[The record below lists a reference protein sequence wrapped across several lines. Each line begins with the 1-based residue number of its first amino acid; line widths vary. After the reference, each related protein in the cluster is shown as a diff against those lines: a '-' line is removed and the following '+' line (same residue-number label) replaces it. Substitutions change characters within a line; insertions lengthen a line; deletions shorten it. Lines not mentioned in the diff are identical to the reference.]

1 MAQPSTQELL
11 DTGSPYYGYFWYANG
26 TGLWDARNGAMAT
39 KTGSGTVTATG
50 SGGENVANSS
60 GTTYYS
66 TGALTTLGNPC
77 TVGFKVKRTSA
88 SGDKGMV
95 LGDRA
100 STSYY
105 FWIRASEVR
114 CFGLTTANSNPDS
127 WATFHYVRL
136 STGAGKLYKNGS
148 FVADVPWAGPRT
160 VDSIMDGY
168 SGGTYALDG
177 ALEYMHIIPGL
188 EATAGDVASLY
199 ADPYQALAVA
209 ASGAS
214 ATFTITA
221 DDVTFSGGGTVSPI
235 CSFTAVAADATFSG
249 GASTG
254 LASATFATTTADA
267 TFSGTAVGDTSS
279 GMLTTPVLKN
289 NTGTVLASATGATAY
304 VYNPTTG
311 ALIVKKTSQT
321 TNGSGVMTI
330 ADPLIIAST
339 LYRVVVVLA
348 SGAEGMERLT
358 AT

>member
-11 DTGSPYYGYFWYANG
+11 DTGSPYYGYFWYAND
-26 TGLWDARNGAMAT
+26 TGLWDARDGVMAT

-50 SGGENVANSS
+50 EGGTNVANSD
-60 GTTYYS
+60 GTTSYTPATPLNY
-66 TGALTTLGNPC
+66 GNGTTA
-77 TVGFKVKRTSA
+77 TISFKVKETTA
-88 SGDKGMV
+88 GDNGIV
-95 LGDRA
+95 WGDMG
-100 STSYY
+100 TKY
-105 FWIRASEVR
+105 FWLRASEIR
-114 CFGLTTANSNPDS
+114 YTGLTTANSNSTS
-127 WATFHYVRL
+127 WATYTVVFLANGTSRF
-136 STGAGKLYKNGS
+136 YKNGA
-148 FVADVPWAGPRT
+148 FVAAGVWAANITITR
-160 VDSIMDGY
+160 IMAGY
-168 SGGTYALDG
+168 SGGLALNG
-177 ALEYMHIIPGL
+177 ALEFFHFIPGL
-188 EATAGDVASLY
+188 AADDAQVSSLY
-199 ADPYQALAVA
+199 SDPYQMLDIAG
-209 ASGAS
+209 GAS

-221 DDVTFSGGGTVSPI
+221 DDVTFSGNGKVSPI

-254 LASATFATTTADA
+254 AASATFATTTADA

-289 NTGTVLASATGATAY
+289 NTGTVLASETGATAY

>member
-1 MAQPSTQELL
+1 MAQPTTQELL
-11 DTGSPYYGYFWYANG
+11 DTGHAFYGYFWYAND

-50 SGGENVANSS
+50 EGGANVANST

-66 TGALTTLGNPC
+66 TGAVTSLGDPC

-95 LGDRA
+95 IGAR
-100 STSYY
+100 STTADY

-114 CFGLTTANSNPDS
+114 AFGLTTANSNPDS

-136 STGAGKLYKNGS
+136 ADGSGKLYKNGS
-148 FVADVPWAGPRT
+148 YINDVPWRAPPP

-168 SGGTYALDG
+168 AGGTLALDG

-188 EATAGDVASLY
+188 AATAGQISSLY
-199 ADPYQALAVA
+199 SDPYQALDIS
-209 ASGAS
+209 SGAS
-214 ATFTITA
+214 ATFAITT
-221 DDVTFSGGGTVSPI
+221 DDATFSMNGKVSPI
-235 CSFTAVAADATFSG
+235 CSFTATAADATFSG

-254 LASATFATTTADA
+254 TASATFSATTADA
-267 TFSGTAVGDTSS
+267 AFSGTAVGDTSQ
-279 GMLTTPVLKN
+279 GIITTPVLRN
-289 NTGTVLASATGATAY
+289 NTGTILASETGATAY

-311 ALIVKKTSQT
+311 ALVVKKTGQT
-321 TNGSGVMTI
+321 TNGSGVMVITD
-330 ADPLIIAST
+330 ALIVAAT
-339 LYRVVVVLA
+339 LYRVVLVLS
-348 SGAEGMERLT
+348 SGAEGLDKLT